1 MIFFGLVYFAQVIGQ
16 AGGLINQPLMNYLK
30 AQGLTSDQVAQLFAV
45 LTIPWIIKPLYGL
58 PGRVF
63 KVRAHTACP
72 VVFFSWN
79 ALHRHLEW
87 ADAFELLDEHLGR
100 FVVHPPE

>member
-1 MIFFGLVYFAQVIGQ
+1 MIFFGLVYFAQGIGQ

-58 PGRVF
+58 IDIFNV
-63 KVRAHTACP
+63 
-72 VVFFSWN
+72 
-79 ALHRHLEW
+79 
-87 ADAFELLDEHLGR
+87 LDLRLRFRCLWLGGLWLRR
-100 FVVHPPE
+100 FCGHVCRRSLFQ